1 MELELTVI
9 KIKKRRRK
17 WWYTLSSTDILS
29 PPLQGSPKVLGTIT
43 TLSKHPPPIYGTYP
57 SVGHHSTV
65 CATNSLPRSAPGTL
79 SWHRS
84 SGSSSQQIQQ
94 RITVP
99 PSPTSSAGSPI
110 LPQSERSND
119 APLAAAVRPFY
130 TDRGSRPQSPRK
142 GPATMNS
149 SSIYH
154 VYLQQ
159 PTAKNYQSS
168 STRAAVKAGKF
179 KEKATWEASHI
190 II

>member
-1 MELELTVI
+1 MLELSDRLHTP
-9 KIKKRRRK
+9 
-17 WWYTLSSTDILS
+17 TLC
-29 PPLQGSPKVLGTIT
+29 PPLQGTQKVLGTIT

-79 SWHRS
+79 SWHRTS
-84 SGSSSQQIQQ
+84 RSSSQQIQQ

-99 PSPTSSAGSPI
+99 PSPTPLAGSPVV
-110 LPQSERSND
+110 PQSERSHD

-159 PTAKNYQSS
+159 PSAKSYQSS
-168 STRAAVKAGKF
+168 STKAAVKAGKC
-179 KEKATWEASHI
+179 EKI
-190 II
+190 